1 MCIRDS
7 VDPNDTDPDGDE
19 LTITGVDN
27 AVNGEVVLNEN
38 GTVTFTPTEN
48 FNGEASFEYTISDG
62 NGRFDTATV
71 TVNVGA
77 VNDAPIAV
85 DDIVSTDEDTPITL
99 GNEDIVDPNDTDPDG
114 DELTITGVDNAV
126 NGEVV
131 PVSYTH
137 LRAHE
142 TDSYLVCRLLLE

>member
-48 FNGEASFEYTISDG
+48 FNGEASLEYTISDG
-62 NGRFDTATV
+62 NGGTDSATV
-71 TVNVGA
+71 TVNVNP
-77 VNDAPIAV
+77 VNDAPVAN
-85 DDIVSTDEDTPITL
+85 DDIVSTNEDTSITL
-99 GNEDIVDPNDTDPDG
+99 GNADIVDPNDTDADG
-114 DELTITGVDNAV
+114 DDLTIIAVSNPV
-126 NGEVV
+126 NGTIVLNDNGTV
-131 PVSYTH
+131 
-137 LRAHE
+137 
-142 TDSYLVCRLLLE
+142 